1 MYVGLEVSARMLLT
15 GQELR
20 LQVEQANERA
30 FEAIRSEFQAL
41 LRGLLP
47 AHGLDLVRA
56 GRTAAEGVQFCLTRG
71 GAAAAPGAGLE
82 PPGPVQTALGRL
94 SGGERTLVA
103 LALMLAVR
111 LPGASVSCVF
121 CACFAAARLCPSTDT
136 MAAHVVNVH
145 HLKLPSVSGLSLK
158 ITAVQREL
166 QAKKEDALLQP
177 PQQVYV
183 PGLQP
188 PGAREVP
195 CHKAPVNRMRLGRR
209 RQAACAGAG
218 QRVLLLD
225 EVDAALDEPHQARVA
240 ALLRQLAGSTGAA
253 ARQVLAV
260 THNAAFQAAGRLIQV
275 DLLQTTSAAGLQRA
289 CAGLTPLGALLCS
302 TSKMR
307 GVTCWLFSRVAHAL
321 AVQMHGTQQALLRA
335 ICA

>member
-1 MYVGLEVSARMLLT
+1 VYVGLEVSARMLLT

-56 GRTAAEGVQFCLTRG
+56 GRTADEGVQFCLTRG

-121 CACFAAARLCPSTDT
+121 CACFRGGPAPPKHGYHGSTLCCQCLCRL
-136 MAAHVVNVH
+136 N
-145 HLKLPSVSGLSLK
+145 LPSVSGLSL
-158 ITAVQREL
+158 ALRSL
-166 QAKKEDALLQP
+166 QC
-177 PQQVYV
+177 
-183 PGLQP
+183 
-188 PGAREVP
+188 R
-195 CHKAPVNRMRLGRR
+195 
-209 RQAACAGAG
+209 
-218 QRVLLLD
+218 
-225 EVDAALDEPHQARVA
+225 
-240 ALLRQLAGSTGAA
+240 
-253 ARQVLAV
+253 
-260 THNAAFQAAGRLIQV
+260 
-275 DLLQTTSAAGLQRA
+275 
-289 CAGLTPLGALLCS
+289 
-302 TSKMR
+302 
-307 GVTCWLFSRVAHAL
+307 
-321 AVQMHGTQQALLRA
+321 
-335 ICA
+335 